1 FFSSRRRHTR
11 FSRDWSS
18 DVCSSD
24 LSATDSSPIRA
35 RPISPCI
42 VYAVWH
48 FPLQCRRP
56 HMNRLLTTLILAG
69 SASLAQADMAT
80 RAVDY
85 HIDGEVF
92 QGLLVY
98 DDSVTEPRPGLLMVP
113 NWMGVTENA
122 AKKAWRAAGS
132 DYVVFI

>member
-1 FFSSRRRHTR
+1 
-11 FSRDWSS
+11 
-18 DVCSSD
+18 
-24 LSATDSSPIRA
+24 
-35 RPISPCI
+35 
-42 VYAVWH
+42 
-48 FPLQCRRP
+48 
-56 HMNRLLTTLILAG
+56 MNRLLTTLILAG

-132 DYVVFI
+132 DYVVFIADMYGRHIRPADAAQAGEIGRASCRERE